1 MEIKKVCVLGGG
13 GFVGRHVVSRLCE
26 QGYEVYVPY
35 RNINHAKHLT
45 VLPTVTL
52 VEADV
57 HDPDVLKGLFQGVD
71 AVINLVGIL
80 HEHKRGAFQR
90 AHVELPRKVVEA
102 CRATGVKRLLH
113 MSALGGNPDGLSRY
127 QRSKGEGE
135 ALVLAAH
142 GEDLAVTVFRPSVI
156 FGPED
161 SFLNLFARL
170 LQWAPIFPL
179 GSPYAKFQPVY
190 VGDVAH
196 AYAASLNNPAT
207 FGQRYELCGPTVYTL
222 RELVEFVAR
231 VKGLKRVVIPLSDEM
246 SSLQARLLGLMP
258 VKMLTHDN
266 YLTLKTDAVC
276 GCPFPE
282 VFGIQPAALEAE
294 APQYLAATAPPLLK
308 KFIDESKH

>member
-1 MEIKKVCVLGGG
+1 MEIKKVCVLGGS
-13 GFVGRHVVSRLCE
+13 GFVGRHVISKLCE
-26 QGYEVYVPY
+26 QGYEVLVPY
-35 RNINHAKHLT
+35 RNINRAKHLS
-45 VLPTVTL
+45 VLPTVSL

-57 HDPDVLKGLFQGVD
+57 HAPAVLKSLFQGVD

-80 HEHKRGAFQR
+80 HEHKRGAFQS

-102 CRATGVKRLLH
+102 CRAAGVKRLLH
-113 MSALGGNPDGLSRY
+113 MSALGGDPDGLSRY

-135 ALVLAAH
+135 ALVLASH
-142 GEDLAVTVFRPSVI
+142 GDDLAVTVFRPSVI

-170 LQWAPIFPL
+170 LYWTPIFPL
-179 GSPYAKFQPVY
+179 GSPNAKFQPVY

-196 AYAASLNNPAT
+196 AYVASLNNPAT

-222 RELVEFVAR
+222 QELVEFVAR
-231 VKGLKRVVIPLSDEM
+231 VKGLKRTVMPLSDEM
-246 SSLQARLLGLMP
+246 SSLQAMVLGLMP

-276 GCPFPE
+276 RCPFPE

-294 APQYLAATAPPLLK
+294 APLYLAATELPRFK
-308 KFIDESKH
+308 RFIDEKR

>member
-13 GFVGRHVVSRLCE
+13 GFVGQHVVSRLCE
-26 QGYEVYVPY
+26 QGYEVLVPY
-35 RNINHAKHLT
+35 RNINHAKHLS
-45 VLPTVTL
+45 VLPTVSL

-57 HDPDVLKGLFQGVD
+57 HAPAVLKSLFQGMD

-80 HEHKRGAFQR
+80 HEGKRGAFQR
-90 AHVELPRKVVEA
+90 AHVDLPRKVVEA

-113 MSALGGNPDGLSRY
+113 MSALGGDPEGLSRY

-135 ALVLAAH
+135 ALVRAAH

-170 LQWAPIFPL
+170 LYWAPIFPL
-179 GSPYAKFQPVY
+179 GSPNAKFQPVY

-196 AYAASLNNPAT
+196 AYVSSLNNPAT

-222 RELVEFVAR
+222 QELVEFVAK
-231 VKGLKRVVIPLSDEM
+231 VKGLKRSVIPLSGGM
-246 SSLQARLLGLMP
+246 SSLQSILLGLMP

-282 VFGIQPAALEAE
+282 VFGIQPAALEAV
-294 APQYLAATAPPLLK
+294 APQYLAAPALPRFK
-308 KFIDESKH
+308 RFIDEKR

>member
-1 MEIKKVCVLGGG
+1 MEIKKVCVLGGS
-13 GFVGRHVVSRLCE
+13 GFVGRHVISKLCE
-26 QGYEVYVPY
+26 QGYEVLVPY
-35 RNINHAKHLT
+35 RNINRAKHLS
-45 VLPTVTL
+45 VLPTVSL

-57 HDPDVLKGLFQGVD
+57 HAPAVLKSLFQGVD

-80 HEHKRGAFQR
+80 HEHRRGAFQS

-102 CRATGVKRLLH
+102 CRAAGVKRLLH
-113 MSALGGNPDGLSRY
+113 MSALGGDPDGLSRY

-135 ALVLAAH
+135 ALVLASH
-142 GEDLAVTVFRPSVI
+142 GDDLAVTVFRPSVI

-170 LQWAPIFPL
+170 LYWTPIFPL
-179 GSPYAKFQPVY
+179 GSPNAKFQPVY

-196 AYAASLNNPAT
+196 AYVASLNNPAT

-222 RELVEFVAR
+222 QELVEFVAR
-231 VKGLKRVVIPLSDEM
+231 VKGLKRTVMPLSDEM
-246 SSLQARLLGLMP
+246 SSLQAMVLGLMP

-276 GCPFPE
+276 RCPFPE

-294 APQYLAATAPPLLK
+294 APLYLAATELPRFK
-308 KFIDESKH
+308 RFIDEKR

>member
-13 GFVGRHVVSRLCE
+13 GFVGQHVVSRLCE
-26 QGYEVYVPY
+26 QGYEVLVPY
-35 RNINHAKHLT
+35 RNINHAKHLS
-45 VLPTVTL
+45 VLPTVSL

-57 HDPDVLKGLFQGVD
+57 HAPAVLKSLFQGMD

-80 HEHKRGAFQR
+80 HEGKRGAFQR
-90 AHVELPRKVVEA
+90 AHVDLPRKVVEA

-113 MSALGGNPDGLSRY
+113 MSALGGDPEGLSRY

-135 ALVLAAH
+135 ALVRAAH

-170 LQWAPIFPL
+170 LYWAPIFPL
-179 GSPYAKFQPVY
+179 GSPNAKFQPVY

-196 AYAASLNNPAT
+196 AYVTSLNNPAT

-222 RELVEFVAR
+222 QELVEYVAK
-231 VKGLKRVVIPLSDEM
+231 VKGLKRTVMPLSDGM
-246 SSLQARLLGLMP
+246 SSLQSMLLGLMP

-266 YLTLKTDAVC
+266 YLTMKTDAVC

-294 APQYLAATAPPLLK
+294 APQYLAAPELPRFK
-308 KFIDESKH
+308 RFIDEKR

>member
-1 MEIKKVCVLGGG
+1 MEIKKICVLGGG
-13 GFVGRHVVSRLCE
+13 GFVGQHVVSKLCE
-26 QGYEVYVPY
+26 RGYEVLVPY
-35 RNINHAKHLT
+35 RNINRAKHLT

-57 HDPDVLKGLFQGVD
+57 HDPDVLRGLLRGMD

-80 HEHKRGAFQR
+80 HEGKRGAFQR

-113 MSALGGNPDGLSRY
+113 MSALGGDPDGLSRY

-135 ALVLAAH
+135 ALVRAAH

-161 SFLNLFARL
+161 HFLNLFARL
-170 LQWAPIFPL
+170 LYWTPIFPL
-179 GSPYAKFQPVY
+179 GSSNAKLQPVY
-190 VGDVAH
+190 VGDVAQ
-196 AYAASLNNPAT
+196 AFVASMNNPAT
-207 FGQRYELCGPTVYTL
+207 FGQRYELCGPMVYTL
-222 RELVEFVAR
+222 QELVEFVAR
-231 VKGLKRVVIPLSDEM
+231 IKGLKRSVMPLSDEM
-246 SSLQARLLGLMP
+246 SSLQAILLGLMP

-294 APQYLAATAPPLLK
+294 APRYLAATELPRFK
-308 KFIDESKH
+308 RFIDEKR

>member
-13 GFVGRHVVSRLCE
+13 GFVGGHLVSKLCE
-26 QGYEVYVPY
+26 RGYSVSVPY
-35 RNINHAKHLT
+35 RNINRAKHLT

-57 HDPDVLKGLFQGVD
+57 NDPDTLKSLLQGMD

-80 HEHKRGAFQR
+80 HEGKRGAFQR
-90 AHVELPRKVVEA
+90 AHVDLPSKVVEA

-113 MSALGGNPDGLSRY
+113 MSALGGDPDGLSHY

-135 ALVLAAH
+135 ALVRAAH

-161 SFLNLFARL
+161 HFLNLFARL
-170 LQWAPIFPL
+170 LYWTPIFPL
-179 GSPYAKFQPVY
+179 GSPNAKLQPVY
-190 VGDVAH
+190 VGDVAQ
-196 AYAASLNNPAT
+196 AFAVSVNNPAT

-222 RELVEFVAR
+222 QELVEYVAE
-231 VKGLKRVVIPLSDEM
+231 VKGFKRSVMPLSDEM
-246 SSLQARLLGLMP
+246 SSLQAMLLGLMP
-258 VKMLTHDN
+258 VKMLTYDN
-266 YLTLKTDAVC
+266 FLTLKTDAVC

-282 VFGIQPAALEAE
+282 VFGIRPSALEAE
-294 APQYLAATAPPLLK
+294 APLYLAGIQPPRFK
-308 KFIDESKH
+308 RFIDEKR

>member
-13 GFVGRHVVSRLCE
+13 GFVGQHVVSRLCE
-26 QGYEVYVPY
+26 RGYEVLVPY
-35 RNINHAKHLT
+35 RNINRAKHLT
-45 VLPTVTL
+45 VLPTVSL

-57 HDPDVLKGLFQGVD
+57 HDPDVLKGLFQGMD

-80 HEHKRGAFQR
+80 HEGKRGAFQR

-102 CRATGVKRLLH
+102 CRAAGVKRLLH
-113 MSALGGNPDGLSRY
+113 MSALGGDPDGLSRY

-135 ALVLAAH
+135 ALVRAAH

-179 GSPYAKFQPVY
+179 GSPNAKFQPVY

-196 AYAASLNNPAT
+196 AYVASLNNQAT

-222 RELVEFVAR
+222 QELVEFVAR
-231 VKGLKRVVIPLSDEM
+231 IKGLKRTVIPLSDEM
-246 SSLQARLLGLMP
+246 SSLQAMLLGLMP

-276 GCPFPE
+276 ACPFPE
-282 VFGIQPAALEAE
+282 VFGIQP
-294 APQYLAATAPPLLK
+294 
-308 KFIDESKH
+308 

>member
-1 MEIKKVCVLGGG
+1 MEIKKICVLGGS
-13 GFVGRHVVSRLCE
+13 GFVGQHVVSKLCE
-26 QGYEVYVPY
+26 RGYEVRVPC
-35 RNINHAKHLT
+35 RNINRAKHLT
-45 VLPTVTL
+45 VLPTVSL

-57 HDPDVLKGLFQGVD
+57 HDPVVLKGLLRGMD

-80 HEHKRGAFQR
+80 HAEKRGAFRR

-113 MSALGGNPDGLSRY
+113 MSALGGAADGLSRY
-127 QRSKGEGE
+127 LRSKGEGE
-135 ALVLAAH
+135 AVVLAAH
-142 GEDLAVTVFRPSVI
+142 GEDLAVTIFRPSVI

-170 LQWAPIFPL
+170 LHWAPIFPL
-179 GSPYAKFQPVY
+179 GSPTAKFQPVY

-196 AYAASLNNPAT
+196 AYVASLNNPAT
-207 FGQRYELCGPTVYTL
+207 FGQRYDLCGPTVYTL
-222 RELVEFVAR
+222 QELVEFVAR
-231 VKGLKRVVIPLSDEM
+231 VKGLKRTVIPLSDEM
-246 SSLQARLLGLMP
+246 SSLQAIVLGLMP

-266 YLTLKTDAVC
+266 YLSLKTDAVC

-294 APQYLAATAPPLLK
+294 APQYLAASALPRFK
-308 KFIDESKH
+308 RFIDEKR

>member
-1 MEIKKVCVLGGG
+1 MEIKKVCVLGGS
-13 GFVGRHVVSRLCE
+13 GFVGRHVISKLCE
-26 QGYEVYVPY
+26 QGYEVLVPY
-35 RNINHAKHLT
+35 RNINRAKHLS
-45 VLPTVTL
+45 VLPTVSL

-57 HDPDVLKGLFQGVD
+57 HAPAVLKSLFQGVD

-80 HEHKRGAFQR
+80 HEHRRGAFQS
-90 AHVELPRKVVEA
+90 AHVDLPRKVVEA
-102 CRATGVKRLLH
+102 CRAAGVKRLLH
-113 MSALGGNPDGLSRY
+113 MSALGGDPDGLSRY

-135 ALVLAAH
+135 ALVRGSH

-170 LQWAPIFPL
+170 LYWTPIFPL
-179 GSPYAKFQPVY
+179 GSPNAKFQPVY

-196 AYAASLNNPAT
+196 AYVASLNNPAT

-222 RELVEFVAR
+222 QELVEFVAR
-231 VKGLKRVVIPLSDEM
+231 VKGLKRTVMPLSDEM
-246 SSLQARLLGLMP
+246 SSLQAMVLGLMP

-276 GCPFPE
+276 SCPFPE

-294 APQYLAATAPPLLK
+294 APLYLAATELPRFK
-308 KFIDESKH
+308 RFIDEKR

>member
-1 MEIKKVCVLGGG
+1 MEINKVCVLGGS
-13 GFVGRHVVSRLCE
+13 GFVGSHLASKLYERGYSVS
-26 QGYEVYVPY
+26 VPC
-35 RNINHAKHLT
+35 RNINRAKHLS

-52 VEADV
+52 VEANV
-57 HDPDVLKGLFQGVD
+57 HDPETLIRLFRGAD

-80 HEHKRGAFQR
+80 HEGKRDAFQR
-90 AHVELPRKVVEA
+90 VHVELPRKVVEA
-102 CRATGVKRLLH
+102 CRAAGVKRLLH

-135 ALVLAAH
+135 ALVMAAH

-170 LQWAPIFPL
+170 LPWAPVFPL
-179 GSPYAKFQPVY
+179 GSPKARFQPVY
-190 VGDVAH
+190 VGDVAQ
-196 AYAASLNNPAT
+196 AYVASLNNPAT

-222 RELVEFVAR
+222 QELVEYVAM
-231 VKGLKRVVIPLSDEM
+231 VKGLKRTVMPLSDGI
-246 SSLQARLLGLMP
+246 SSLQATLLGLMP
-258 VKMLTHDN
+258 VKMLTRDN

-282 VFGIQPAALEAE
+282 VFGIRPAALETI
-294 APQYLAATAPPLLK
+294 APQYLAATGLPRLK
-308 KFIDESKH
+308 RFIDESKH

>member
-1 MEIKKVCVLGGG
+1 MEIKKVCVLGGS
-13 GFVGRHVVSRLCE
+13 GFVGRHVVSRLCGR
-26 QGYEVYVPY
+26 GYEVLVPY
-35 RNINHAKHLT
+35 RNINRAKHLA
-45 VLPTVTL
+45 VLPTVSL

-80 HEHKRGAFQR
+80 HEGKRGAFQR
-90 AHVELPRKVVEA
+90 AHVELPRNVVEA
-102 CRATGVKRLLH
+102 CRAAGVKRLLH
-113 MSALGGNPDGLSRY
+113 MSALGGDPGGLSRY

-135 ALVLAAH
+135 ALVRAAH

-170 LQWAPIFPL
+170 LHWAPIFPL
-179 GSPYAKFQPVY
+179 GSPNAKFQPVY

-196 AYAASLNNPAT
+196 AYVASLNNPAT

-222 RELVEFVAR
+222 QELVEFVAR
-231 VKGLKRVVIPLSDEM
+231 VKGLKRTVIPLSDEM
-246 SSLQARLLGLMP
+246 SSLQAMLLGLMP

-294 APQYLAATAPPLLK
+294 APLYLAGIQPPRFK
-308 KFIDESKH
+308 RFIDEKR